1 MKGSARVVGRIRG
14 GAYAVGQPTAN
25 AVAFGV
31 LNPGKA
37 DAVGL
42 FGGKAGRTRDT
53 GLSHFLY
60 VEPKEPQ
67 ELLWLVPQVGIDY
80 TITTSTNLNW
90 QIQ

>member
-14 GAYAVGQPTAN
+14 GAYTVGHPKAN
-25 AVAFGV
+25 AVAFGL

-37 DAVGL
+37 DAAGL
-42 FGGKAGRTRDT
+42 IGGKAGRTRDT
-53 GLSHFLY
+53 GISHFLY

-80 TITTSTNLNW
+80 TIETSTNLKW